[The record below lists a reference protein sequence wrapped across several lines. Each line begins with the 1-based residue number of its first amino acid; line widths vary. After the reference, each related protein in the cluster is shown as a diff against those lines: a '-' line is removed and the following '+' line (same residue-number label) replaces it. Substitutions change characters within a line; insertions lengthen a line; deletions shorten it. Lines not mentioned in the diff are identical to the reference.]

1 VRFRFFQVLVL
12 AMLAAA
18 AFAGVARA
26 LDFDDE
32 DPTPPHPEIGLVYH
46 YEIGTHAGCLPHH
59 LVIDSG
65 QLPPGLALTQL
76 NDHTGLVSGIATQ
89 EGTFSV
95 WLEVRDCDNKSAQ
108 ALFTFD
114 VWARRFSIATPSLAP
129 AALGSPYSATLATSG
144 IPSNTTWA
152 VTSGSLPAGITLS
165 KEGVIS
171 GTPTAIASSTFTV
184 QATGVAKDFTGTRI
198 DSKQYT
204 MNVAALAARLS
215 SATAEAGVPFH
226 TTLVATG
233 GQAPYTWSATGVP
246 AGLTVGGDGIVSG
259 VPTRA
264 GVFTLSTRVVDAG
277 GASKDVS
284 VRLVVRPRLA
294 IAANVFPSGVSGQA
308 YSAKVAV
315 RGGVGGL
322 RWSIA
327 SGSLPAGLKLGATT
341 GRITG
346 VPARAG
352 TFRIA
357 LRVRD
362 ALGAVSN
369 KTLSLRVR

>member
-1 VRFRFFQVLVL
+1 VL
-12 AMLAAA
+12 
-18 AFAGVARA
+18 
-26 LDFDDE
+26 
-32 DPTPPHPEIGLVYH
+32 
-46 YEIGTHAGCLPHH
+46 
-59 LVIDSG
+59 
-65 QLPPGLALTQL
+65 
-76 NDHTGLVSGIATQ
+76 
-89 EGTFSV
+89 
-95 WLEVRDCDNKSAQ
+95 
-108 ALFTFD
+108 
-114 VWARRFSIATPSLAP
+114 
-129 AALGSPYSATLATSG
+129 
-144 IPSNTTWA
+144 
-152 VTSGSLPAGITLS
+152 
-165 KEGVIS
+165 
-171 GTPTAIASSTFTV
+171 
-184 QATGVAKDFTGTRI
+184 
-198 DSKQYT
+198 
-204 MNVAALAARLS
+204 
-215 SATAEAGVPFH
+215 
-226 TTLVATG
+226 
-233 GQAPYTWSATGVP
+233 
-246 AGLTVGGDGIVSG
+246 AGLTVGSDGIVSG

-352 TFRIA
+352 TFRIT